1 MATTEKK
8 KAKRPTALK
17 RDLQNEKRR
26 QQNKSFMSKLR
37 TSIRRFEES
46 LVQEDV
52 SVKQERLSN
61 AYSLLDKAVKRG
73 IIKLNAASR
82 KKSRLTVRFGTKG

>member
-26 QQNKSFMSKLR
+26 LQNKSFMSKLR

-46 LVQEDV
+46 LEQEDA
-52 SVKQERLSN
+52 SLKQERLNN
-61 AYSLLDKAVKRG
+61 AYSLLDKAAKRG
-73 IIKLNAASR
+73 LLKMNAASR
-82 KKSRLTVRFGTKG
+82 KKSRLTVRFANKG